1 MSFHRPAGL
10 RARVSVCLSFLFFV
24 LLLPTRSLAAPAL
37 EADATAG
44 IDETLIVLGSRTPVP
59 RDALAGSASR
69 LGAGDLRSSRV
80 GFVSDLLRTVP
91 ATALS
96 RSGALG
102 NLTQV
107 RMRGS
112 EANHS
117 LVLLDGLEA
126 NDPASGSEF
135 DFAHLRAP
143 TIESVEVLPGPSGAL
158 WGSDAIG
165 GAIALRT
172 PRARGP
178 MDWGLRLAGGERDRR
193 EASVRAGHVG
203 ERFEVNA
210 VADHFTTDGSNIA
223 RRGDERDGYRVSTL
237 ALHGALD
244 VSEAV
249 RLQLILRTLGAD
261 VEFDPTPAPD
271 FLPADGDRETD
282 VRRTLAGLHLDLD
295 PQGALSHRLTLEQLS
310 SDHADSA
317 DGRVT
322 DERRGDRSRA
332 AWQSNLEFEALGRQ
346 RLSLAAEVEQE
357 GFAQR
362 GTASAFG
369 DPNQNQTLTHRA
381 LTAEWRWHATE
392 GGFGDTHL
400 AAVVRRDLN
409 EAFDDATHW
418 RLSART
424 ALPLDLGDGWVSV
437 SRATKNPTFGERFG
451 FTPDSFLGNPDLT
464 PEQGRGIE
472 LGWTR
477 SFADDRLRAELLWY
491 RTRLEDEIDGFVFDP
506 ATGAFTARNRDAD
519 SHREGTEANL
529 RLQLTEE
536 TRIRL
541 AHAFV
546 DASEPDGA
554 GGRVREVRR
563 PRHIGSVSVR
573 HDFRQLPAILRI
585 DAVWNGPRDDR
596 DFATVPATTVELD
609 DHLLLGA
616 ALSWSLTPGVDLF
629 VRGENLLDE
638 QYEEVLGYRG
648 PGRALHAG
656 VELRA
661 R

>member
-1 MSFHRPAGL
+1 VF
-10 RARVSVCLSFLFFV
+10 LSFLFFV
-24 LLLPTRSLAAPAL
+24 LMTPWAAAAPAADDPVA
-37 EADATAG
+37 ADA

-59 RDALAGSASR
+59 RTSLAGSVSR
-69 LGAGDLRSSRV
+69 LDAGDLRSSRV
-80 GFVSDLLRTVP
+80 GFLADLLRTIP
-91 ATALS
+91 ATALN

-112 EANHS
+112 EANHT

-126 NDPASGSEF
+126 NDPATGSEF

-210 VADHFTTDGSNIA
+210 VADHFSTEGTNIA

-237 ALHGALD
+237 ALHGAVDLSD
-244 VSEAV
+244 RV
-249 RLQLILRTLGAD
+249 RLQGILRTLGAD
-261 VEFDPTPAPD
+261 VEFDPAPAPG

-322 DERRGDRSRA
+322 DERRGDRSRI

-346 RLSLAAEVEQE
+346 RLSLAAEVERE

-381 LTAEWRWHATE
+381 VTAEWRHHLDE
-392 GGFGDTHL
+392 VGFGDTHL
-400 AAVVRRDLN
+400 AAVVRRDFN
-409 EAFDDATHW
+409 EAFDDATHL

-424 ALPLDLGDGWVSV
+424 ALPLDLGDGWVSL

-519 SHREGTEANL
+519 SRREGTEASL
-529 RLQLTEE
+529 RLQLTAA

-541 AHAFV
+541 RHAFV
-546 DASEPDGA
+546 DASEPDA
-554 GGRVREVRR
+554 SGGRVREIRR
-563 PRHIGSVSVR
+563 PRHSGSVSID
-573 HDFRQLPAILRI
+573 HAFRSVPASLRI

-596 DFATVPATTVELD
+596 DFATFPATVVELD
-609 DHLLLGA
+609 DHLLVGA
-616 ALSWSLTPGVDLF
+616 ALSWSLAPGVDLF

-638 QYEEVLGYRG
+638 QFEEVLGYRG

-656 VELRA
+656 IELRA